1 MTPCTV
7 PGVTL
12 ACNAVGSVAGA
23 AVTAFAQAMAGA
35 EAEMLKLVLTAW
47 LGIPTP
53 SLSGKGSTVTF
64 LQSHLEWYTGV
75 ALAAGLMVAAMRL
88 MLEMKGEALRESA
101 YALVRTVI
109 VIGCGAAGI
118 ALATAA
124 GDHFSTW
131 IVGQAAGGATATSV
145 LTSAA
150 NLEAAS
156 AIAPGI
162 LIVLGFLGVVGMLIQ
177 IAMLLCRSAFLVIL
191 SGVWPFAAALSTTE
205 SGLAWYRRLT
215 GWIVAFI
222 LFKPTAAIIYAA
234 AIRMLV
240 VNQGSEISVIEGV
253 VLVIL
258 AALALPALM
267 KLVAPMTGRMGGIA
281 AAEFLAAGIG
291 VAAGAAMLAGTGGLG
306 AAAGGGEA
314 AGSVGGGA
322 AGPVGLAGDGT
333 AGGSG
338 TGGGAAGGGGITG
351 DGGPGDEDSGSGGFG
366 AGSGGGGAA
375 GADHSDAES
384 SGGDPSGMGTDPGTS
399 GRTTGADL
407 ATGGGADGG
416 AEVTEAT
423 ADGASSGLGR
433 TVGLAGLSRLAAAP
447 QRMGEESIEG
457 PEGDRQ

>member
-1 MTPCTV
+1 MTACTV
-7 PGVTL
+7 PGVTVVCH
-12 ACNAVGSVAGA
+12 AAGSVANA
-23 AVTAFAQAMAGA
+23 AVTGFAKAMAGA

-88 MLEMKGEALRESA
+88 MLELRGEALRESA
-101 YALVRTVI
+101 YALIRTVI

-150 NLEAAS
+150 NLQAAS
-156 AIAPGI
+156 TIAPGI

-205 SGLAWYRRLT
+205 NGLGWYRRLT

-291 VAAGAAMLAGTGGLG
+291 VAAGAAILAGTGGLG
-306 AAAGGGEA
+306 AAAAGGQA

-322 AGPVGLAGDGT
+322 AGPVGLAGDG
-333 AGGSG
+333 AA
-338 TGGGAAGGGGITG
+338 GGGAAGGDAGGAGVPG
-351 DGGPGDEDSGSGGFG
+351 DGGPG
-366 AGSGGGGAA
+366 
-375 GADHSDAES
+375 
-384 SGGDPSGMGTDPGTS
+384 SGGDGAADAAHADAEPAAGDPPGTS
-399 GRTTGADL
+399 GAPGTTGRTPAGDPG
-407 ATGGGADGG
+407 AHNAAEGPEPAGGG
-416 AEVTEAT
+416 
-423 ADGASSGLGR
+423 SGVGR
-433 TVGLAGLSRLAAAP
+433 SVGLAGLARLAAAP
-447 QRMGEESIEG
+447 QRMSEESIEG
-457 PEGDRQ
+457 PEEDDR

>member
-1 MTPCTV
+1 MTACTI
-7 PGVTL
+7 PGVTVVCH
-12 ACNAVGSVAGA
+12 AAGSVANA
-23 AVTAFAQAMAGA
+23 AVTGFAQAMAGA

-47 LGIPTP
+47 LGIATP

-88 MLEMKGEALRESA
+88 MLELRGEALRESA

-150 NLEAAS
+150 NLAAVS
-156 AIAPGI
+156 TIAPGI

-205 SGLAWYRRLT
+205 NGLGWYRRLT

-314 AGSVGGGA
+314 AAGAGGPV
-322 AGPVGLAGDGT
+322 GPVGLAGGG
-333 AGGSG
+333 AVGGGSG
-338 TGGGAAGGGGITG
+338 GAAVAGDGIPG
-351 DGGPGDEDSGSGGFG
+351 DGGPG
-366 AGSGGGGAA
+366 SGGGG
-375 GADHSDAES
+375 GADASRSDAEPAP
-384 SGGDPSGMGTDPGTS
+384 GDPP
-399 GRTTGADL
+399 
-407 ATGGGADGG
+407 
-416 AEVTEAT
+416 
-423 ADGASSGLGR
+423 GASSAPGTPGR
-433 TVGLAGLSRLAAAP
+433 TSGADPGPDGAAERPEPTEGSAGSGVGRSVGLAGLARLAAAP

-457 PEGDRQ
+457 PEGDAR